1 MVTIKDIAVKLGIAV
16 STVSKGLNGASDISE
31 ELRQMIID
39 TAIEMGYRSKK
50 MKKEEHK
57 KLCIFIENMEY
68 DDPDQFGYEIIL
80 GFKKS
85 ALRDN
90 WEVSLLPASSELQSQ
105 EKYDTYLLKHGFS
118 GAFLLGFSLEDE
130 WMHQLKKTKMP
141 TVLLD
146 NQISRN
152 SNVCYIGTD
161 NQEGIELAIEH
172 LYKLG
177 HRRIAFLN
185 GSPNS
190 MVTDQ
195 RHQAY
200 LDSMAHHKLE
210 VTRDLFAFG
219 YYVSDC
225 AKYHVPDFL
234 AAGATAILC
243 GSDLIAQGVINEC
256 RARGF
261 RVPEDISVIGCDDIP
276 LAQKLNPPLTTIRQD
291 REALGMCAYIS
302 LISLNKN
309 VSVSKTLLRPK
320 LIKRDSTAKCTPYQ
334 VTDEL
339 LQEAG
344 KLHKGKILGRG
355 LE

>member
-1 MVTIKDIAVKLGIAV
+1 MVTIKNIAEKLGIAV

-57 KLCIFIENMEY
+57 KLCIFIENMDY
-68 DDPDQFGYEIIL
+68 DTPDQFGYEIIL

-85 ALRDN
+85 AIRDN
-90 WEVSLLPASSELQSQ
+90 WEISLVPVTPELQMS
-105 EKYDTYLLKHGFS
+105 EKYDTYLLKHGYS
-118 GAFLLGFSLEDE
+118 GAFLLGFSLDDE

-152 SNVCYIGTD
+152 VNVAYIGTD
-161 NQEGIELAIEH
+161 NQEGIELVIEH

-190 MVTDQ
+190 MVTEQ
-195 RHQAY
+195 RHQAF
-200 LDSMAHHKLE
+200 LESMAHHKLE

-243 GSDLIAQGVINEC
+243 GSDLIAQGVIKEC
-256 RARGF
+256 RSRGF
-261 RVPEDISVIGCDDIP
+261 QVPEDISVVGCDDIP
-276 LAQKLNPPLTTIRQD
+276 LASKLNPPLTTIRQD
-291 REALGMCAYIS
+291 REALGTCAYIS
-302 LISLNKN
+302 LISLNRN
-309 VSVSKTLLRPK
+309 VAVAKTLLRPK
-320 LIKRDSTAKCTPYQ
+320 LVKRESTAKCTPYQ
-334 VTDEL
+334 VSDEL
-339 LQEAG
+339 LLESRN
-344 KLHKGKILGRG
+344 LNKGKILGRG
-355 LE
+355 LL